1 MEWKG
6 LLLQSGVMLIAVFVG
21 MKFFGPMPPEST
33 TPLRESVQ
41 ASLHTLEGRL
51 DKILDMLAQQQQPGS
66 RPSDRAASSLN
77 TEDIHRTL
85 RTILATL
92 SRLETKDTPVPPPH
106 SSPDGSP
113 LARAPVPLTP
123 PPLPLPHSSSDG
135 SPLARAPVPLTP
147 PPVPPMAWMQ
157 GLSEETLTQVD
168 EIFQEHALLLR
179 EKMAVASEGG
189 RPPLDELQTIMEET
203 NEEVKN
209 KLKAILNEEEYRNF
223 LDSLPQPPPF
233 PKP

>member
-123 PPLPLPHSSSDG
+123 PP
-135 SPLARAPVPLTP
+135 
-147 PPVPPMAWMQ
+147 VPPMAWMQ